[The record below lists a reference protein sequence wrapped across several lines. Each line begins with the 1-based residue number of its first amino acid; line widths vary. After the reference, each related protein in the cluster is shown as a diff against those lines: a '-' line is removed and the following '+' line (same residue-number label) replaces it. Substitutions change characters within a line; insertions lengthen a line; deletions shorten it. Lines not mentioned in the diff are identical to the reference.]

1 MEKLIKCR
9 NCKKKNLK
17 KSFSLGNL
25 SYSGKFAKNKQINI
39 PKNYLSLLLC
49 QSCGLVQLDRNFD
62 PKYMYSDDYGYRSG
76 INKTMRDHLIS
87 VTKDLAK
94 RSNLKSLDMV
104 MDIASNDATLLN
116 SYKIKKLIKVGVD
129 PILSKFS
136 KEYKKIDHKI
146 NNFFSYSLIDKLKLK
161 KKFTLITAISMFY
174 DLKDPNKFLKDVEK
188 VLDPKKGIFLLEQAD
203 LFSIIKK
210 NMFDTICHEH
220 LEYYSYEVINQML
233 KKNNLRIIDAKRNS
247 INGGSIR
254 FYITS
259 KKSIYKINTKEIN
272 KIKNQEKKLKLNKIT
287 TYQKFFRKIFLQKK
301 KLLFLL
307 KKIKKNNNTIC
318 GYGASTK
325 GNILLQFFG
334 IDNYFLDH
342 ISDRNKEKD
351 NCYTPGTKIKIIT
364 EKKSRNFR
372 PDYYLVLPWHF
383 KNEILE
389 REKNIIKKGTK
400 FIFPLP
406 KLTIVSKNNPHLV
419 K

>member
-136 KEYKKIDHKI
+136 KESWGRHPV
-146 NNFFSYSLIDKLKLK
+146 NV
-161 KKFTLITAISMFY
+161 A
-174 DLKDPNKFLKDVEK
+174 
-188 VLDPKKGIFLLEQAD
+188 
-203 LFSIIKK
+203 
-210 NMFDTICHEH
+210 
-220 LEYYSYEVINQML
+220 
-233 KKNNLRIIDAKRNS
+233 
-247 INGGSIR
+247 GG
-254 FYITS
+254 
-259 KKSIYKINTKEIN
+259 
-272 KIKNQEKKLKLNKIT
+272 
-287 TYQKFFRKIFLQKK
+287 
-301 KLLFLL
+301 
-307 KKIKKNNNTIC
+307 
-318 GYGASTK
+318 
-325 GNILLQFFG
+325 
-334 IDNYFLDH
+334 
-342 ISDRNKEKD
+342 
-351 NCYTPGTKIKIIT
+351 
-364 EKKSRNFR
+364 
-372 PDYYLVLPWHF
+372 LV
-383 KNEILE
+383 
-389 REKNIIKKGTK
+389 
-400 FIFPLP
+400 
-406 KLTIVSKNNPHLV
+406 V
-419 K
+419 